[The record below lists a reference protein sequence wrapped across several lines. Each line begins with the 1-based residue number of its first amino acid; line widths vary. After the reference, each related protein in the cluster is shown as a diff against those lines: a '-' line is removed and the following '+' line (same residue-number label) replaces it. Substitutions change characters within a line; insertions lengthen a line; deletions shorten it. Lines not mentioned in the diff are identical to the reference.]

1 MAETASLI
9 KDAALEQALLESNV
23 ARAMKLFRDGANVNT
38 QTPAGVTLLIL
49 ATLNGDTSSVTE
61 LLKNANIDINA
72 VRSDGMSA
80 LMIACNTRNLDIVE
94 ALLAKGANPNLYR
107 IKDGYNALTIA
118 GKAMPDKVTEPRA
131 YERQQRI
138 MAALQTASV
147 AGAQV
152 RSMAEGGSA
161 AGAQGGRRKRKTR
174 KTRKTRRTKRN
185 IKHRH

>member
-9 KDAALEQALLESNV
+9 KDAALEQALLESDI

-49 ATLNGDTSSVTE
+49 ATLEKNSSSVIE

-72 VRSDGMSA
+72 VRLDGMSA

-107 IKDGYNALTIA
+107 IKDGANALTIA

-138 MAALQTASV
+138 MLALQDASA
-147 AGAQV
+147 AGAQG

-161 AGAQGGRRKRKTR
+161 AGAQGGRRKRR